1 MWHMRGSV
9 SMDEAF
15 MLSNE
20 DRELISDIVK
30 SNYEN
35 TKKSGL
41 PLV

>member
-1 MWHMRGSV
+1 MRGSV

-35 TKKSGL
+35 TKKSGR